1 MSKISQAEYQKK
13 KANKATRHM
22 RTIWVPVYA
31 LSIVVLYACMYVGDV
46 KSVTIPLHLIT
57 TVISIAFLVALTITV
72 LRIQRAKAY
81 SDAAYREAY
90 NADGTRKYY

>member
-1 MSKISQAEYQKK
+1 MRCNAAEYQKK
-13 KANKATRHM
+13 KADKTTRHM
-22 RTIWVPVYA
+22 RNIWVPVYA

-46 KSVTIPLHLIT
+46 KSITVPLHLIT
-57 TVISIAFLVALTITV
+57 TTISIAFLVALTITV

>member
-1 MSKISQAEYQKK
+1 MRYSAAEYHKK
-13 KANKATRHM
+13 KADKAARHM
-22 RTIWVPVYA
+22 RNIWVPVYV

-46 KSVTIPLHLIT
+46 KSITVPLHLIT
-57 TVISIAFLVALTITV
+57 TAISIAFLVALTITV
-72 LRIQRAKAY
+72 WRIQRAKAY

>member
-1 MSKISQAEYQKK
+1 MRCNAAEYQKK
-13 KANKATRHM
+13 KADKTTRHM
-22 RTIWVPVYA
+22 RNIRVPVYA

-46 KSVTIPLHLIT
+46 KSITVPLHLIT
-57 TVISIAFLVALTITV
+57 TAISIAFLVALTITV

-90 NADGTRKYY
+90 NENGTRKYY